1 MKTSIY
7 GMTEADLFRV
17 VTAFTAIRSPDIRAE
32 FVRTIEAWAQDQW
45 HVHDAY
51 INQGE

>member
-7 GMTEADLFRV
+7 GMTETDLFRMI
-17 VTAFTAIRSPDIRAE
+17 TAFTAIRSPKIRSE

-45 HVHDAY
+45 HAGDSD
-51 INQGE
+51 QT